1 MKFCPECE
9 NMLIVKIIK
18 DENPDIPDKLKY
30 ICRNC
35 GFEEEHNKMEDSC
48 ILKIDFNIDN
58 IKKNSF
64 INPFIYDDITLPR
77 AEGIKCPNANC
88 PKAKSEIVYIKYD
101 NDNMK
106 FIYICLD
113 CHKAGITP
121 HIW

>member
-18 DENPDIPDKLKY
+18 DENPDIPDKLNY

-48 ILKIDFNIDN
+48 ILKIDYNIDN